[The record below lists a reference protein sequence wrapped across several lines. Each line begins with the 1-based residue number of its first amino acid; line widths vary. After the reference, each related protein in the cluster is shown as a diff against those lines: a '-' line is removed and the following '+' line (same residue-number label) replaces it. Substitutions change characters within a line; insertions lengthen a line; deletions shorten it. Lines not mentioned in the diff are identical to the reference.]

1 MIIGYKPTFIRQ
13 FDDLPKPLQD
23 EVMEKITLFAEQPQ
37 SPSLRV
43 HKLKGQLK
51 GFWSFSVNYRYRIV
65 FFFEAKGKA
74 ALVMVGDHSI
84 YD

>member
-1 MIIGYKPTFIRQ
+1 MMIGYKPSFIRQ
-13 FDDLPKPLQD
+13 FDDLPKLLQD
-23 EVMEKITLFAEQPQ
+23 EVLETIDIFSHDPQ

-43 HKLKGQLK
+43 HKLKGRLR

-65 FFFEAKGKA
+65 FFYERKNKA
-74 ALVMVGDHSI
+74 VLVMVGDHSV